1 MFKRLA
7 VAAVTASLLSSAA
20 IAADRPAD
28 ALPSLKA
35 RPAQQV
41 QLAQND
47 ATPASQAS
55 IPADS
60 RAEPNE
66 KKKKRRFFGLPLWG
80 LGSLLAAG
88 GAGAAALGSGSTS
101 TSP

>member
-1 MFKRLA
+1 MFMRLA
-7 VAAVTASLLSSAA
+7 VAAVTASLLSSAS

-28 ALPSLKA
+28 ALPSLTA
-35 RPAQQV
+35 HPAQPV

-47 ATPASQAS
+47 TSVTPQAS
-55 IPADS
+55 IPADA
-60 RAEPNE
+60 RAEPK

-88 GAGAAALGSGSTS
+88 GAGAAALGSGSSS